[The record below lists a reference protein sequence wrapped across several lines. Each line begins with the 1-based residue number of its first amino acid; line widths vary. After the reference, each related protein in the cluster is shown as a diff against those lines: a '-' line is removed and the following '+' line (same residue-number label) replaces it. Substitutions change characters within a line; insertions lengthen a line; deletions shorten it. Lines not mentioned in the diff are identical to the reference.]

1 MGFSVI
7 FIIAVLVI
15 FLKAV
20 NTALNHPH
28 DPTLDNNSSEK
39 PRTDWNEGKVEP
51 LHPKENEEKT
61 KPQPSRQPEWRQESQ
76 RPEEPKIQEE
86 SEHPQGQKHSEE
98 PWWTQESR
106 KAIDPKR
113 AEEFKERPNRSYDRL
128 FGLVGKPLAH
138 STSKVRFNKMFRE
151 QRLNAHYEN
160 FELDS
165 IEGIKSLVTDNPNL
179 CGFNVTIPYK
189 EEIIPLLDRLD
200 ETAETI
206 GAVNTVRVIRKESG
220 TGLIGYNTDWTGFI
234 ESFKELLEG
243 HSKALILGTGGVSKA
258 VKYALDQLGI
268 ENRFVSRNSTFDI
281 MGYYELSPSVM
292 DDYDIIVNCTPL
304 GMWPDTG
311 QCPDIPYT
319 FLSEKHLLLDVIAN
333 PDETLFMKKGREHG
347 ATVKGGK
354 DMLEQQALAAW
365 NIWSSTE
372 I

>member
-7 FIIAVLVI
+7 FIIAVVVI

-28 DPTLDNNSSEK
+28 DPTLDDNASGETK
-39 PRTDWNEGKVEP
+39 TDVNEGKFEP
-51 LHPKENEEKT
+51 LPPPEDDRKA
-61 KPQPSRQPEWRQESQ
+61 KPQPSRQPDRRQGPQ
-76 RPEEPKIQEE
+76 RPEEPKEK
-86 SEHPQGQKHSEE
+86 PL
-98 PWWTQESR
+98 
-106 KAIDPKR
+106 
-113 AEEFKERPNRSYDRL
+113 RSYDRL

-138 STSKVRFNKMFRE
+138 SASKVRFNKMFRE
-151 QRLNAHYEN
+151 KRLNAHYEN

-165 IEGIKSLVTDNPNL
+165 IDEVKSLVSDNPNL

-189 EEIIPLLDRLD
+189 EEIIPLLNRMD
-200 ETAETI
+200 ETASAI
-206 GAVNTVRVIRKESG
+206 GAVNTVRVIHKESG
-220 TGLIGYNTDWTGFI
+220 TELIGYNTDWIGFT
-234 ESFKELLEG
+234 ESFRGLLEG
-243 HSKALILGTGGVSKA
+243 HCKALILGTGGVSKA

-268 ENRFVSRNSTFDI
+268 ENRYVSRNSTFDI

-292 DDYDIIVNCTPL
+292 EEFDVIVNCTPL

-333 PDETLFMKKGREHG
+333 PDETLFMQKGREHG

-354 DMLEQQALAAW
+354 DMLEQQAVAAW
-365 NIWSSTE
+365 NIWNSPE